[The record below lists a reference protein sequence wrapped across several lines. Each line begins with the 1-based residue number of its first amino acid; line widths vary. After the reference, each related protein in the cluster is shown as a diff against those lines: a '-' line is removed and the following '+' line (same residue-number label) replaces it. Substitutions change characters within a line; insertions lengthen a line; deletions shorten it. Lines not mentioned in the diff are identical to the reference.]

1 MIVLANTKYDTTSIQ
16 APLLRNLFKSLQV
29 SLDVLLLFLSLI
41 LHNISWML
49 EEDDLFEKLMLLINA
64 FKHSLILSCTQAK
77 TGVGITAYVD
87 K

>member
-1 MIVLANTKYDTTSIQ
+1 
-16 APLLRNLFKSLQV
+16 
-29 SLDVLLLFLSLI
+29 
-41 LHNISWML
+41 ML
-49 EEDDLFEKLMLLINA
+49 EEDDLVEKLMLLINA